1 MWKCPY
7 CETYSPEEAA
17 FCVACGQPR
26 TAPSIQTPQ
35 GQGGG
40 RNQQGPVN
48 AQAPAYAPA
57 GAAPAPAPK
66 KKGKTALLICGI
78 VLGLALIAL
87 GLWFF
92 VFRTPHFRLVS
103 YTTPHFRLVS
113 YTYTHSYTYSSSY
126 GENQYDDD
134 PVHYTYLYAADGQ
147 SGSVR
152 NDDPDNTG
160 TQSFTCDKNGAL
172 LSLVTRDEDGTIRSR
187 VEYENDKWG
196 NHVRI
201 RQYNSENVL
210 VYYREASYN
219 RYKVAESIVATG
231 YNDDGTLNY
240 RTVTI
245 FSAPELGTYTE
256 TNANGSTVS
265 AVIRRVYNDRHQLVQ
280 ESWEY
285 DDGTKRT
292 YSYVR
297 DEYYNVL
304 SETRIYEYKTLTSTS
319 TYTYVYERVR

>member
-1 MWKCPY
+1 MWSCPD
-7 CETYSPEEAA
+7 CGAQNPTEAA
-17 FCVACGQPR
+17 FCTQCGRPM
-26 TAPSIQTPQ
+26 
-35 GQGGG
+35 
-40 RNQQGPVN
+40 
-48 AQAPAYAPA
+48 QAF
-57 GAAPAPAPK
+57 GAAPVKLVDAQPPK
-66 KKGKTALLICGI
+66 KKRKAPWII
-78 VLGLALIAL
+78 AAAVLALALIGL

-103 YTTPHFRLVS
+103 YTYV
-113 YTYTHSYTYSSSY
+113 SSSTDSF
-126 GENQYDDD
+126 GEYTSD
-134 PVHYTYLYAADGQ
+134 PAQYTYLYAADGR
-147 SGSVR
+147 SGVVR
-152 NDDPDNTG
+152 NDDPDNTW

-172 LSLVTRDEDGTIRSR
+172 LSLVSRDEDGAIRSR
-187 VEYENDKWG
+187 TEYENDKWG
-196 NHVRI
+196 NHVKTRW
-201 RQYNSENVL
+201 YNSENIL
-210 VYYREASYN
+210 IYYQEASYN
-219 RYKVAESIVATG
+219 RYKVAESIVATR
-231 YNDDGTLNY
+231 YNDGETLSY
-240 RTVTI
+240 QAMTI